1 MDETIYE
8 LEKML
13 NKKALDMKDHK
24 LIIHTLI
31 CMYNTVKELADES
44 KRSKDNE

>member
-13 NKKALDMKDHK
+13 NKKALDMKDQK

-31 CMYNTVKELADES
+31 CVYNTLLEID
-44 KRSKDNE
+44 KRTK